1 MRLKRIINRK
11 LKYLFRKERQGC
23 VVQVFTVKGKRYAV
37 ALFALITAVGYLL
50 GIGGVKAV
58 QVFTPTRLLPI
69 YSVDTSKKQIALGIN
84 CAWDNG
90 DISDILKTLEE
101 KQVKATFFVLG
112 EWCDK
117 YPESVV
123 EISKAG
129 HEIGSHSNSHT
140 SLDLLGADDIKKEV
154 TVSMD
159 KIQKLTGKKAELLR
173 PPSGAYSDAAIQII
187 YDMGYFPIQWDCD
200 SIDWKGLTEDEIIS
214 RITGKAQNGSI
225 TLLHSGA
232 KNTAKALPRL
242 IDELENN
249 GFEIAT
255 VGSMIFR
262 DNFGVDV
269 TGRQYS
275 LSQQV

>member
-1 MRLKRIINRK
+1 M
-11 LKYLFRKERQGC
+11 
-23 VVQVFTVKGKRYAV
+23 QVFTVKGKRYAV
-37 ALFALITAVGYLL
+37 IFFALIAAVGYLL

-69 YSVDTSKKQIALGIN
+69 YSVETSKKQIALGIN
-84 CAWDNG
+84 CAWDNA
-90 DISDILKTLEE
+90 DISDMLKTLEG

-123 EISKAG
+123 EIAKAG

-140 SLDLLGADDIKKEV
+140 SLDSLGAEAVKKEV

-159 KIQKLTGKKAELLR
+159 KIQKLTGQKAELLR
-173 PPSGAYSDAAIQII
+173 PPSGAYSDTAIQII

-214 RITGKAQNGSI
+214 RITQKAQNGSI

-242 IDELENN
+242 ITELENN
-249 GFEIAT
+249 GFEIVT
-255 VGSMIFR
+255 VGSMIYR

-275 LSQQV
+275 LSEQV